1 MSEKDSKPVWEEG
14 VGVQERPKTKKPQMY
29 QVVLHNDDYTSMEFV
44 VHVLTE
50 IFRHSRT
57 MATQIM
63 LHVHTRGV
71 GVCGVYPYDM
81 AATKVAQ
88 VQSSALAAE
97 MPLRCTMEAE

>member
-29 QVVLHNDDYTSMEFV
+29 QVLLHNDDYTSMEFV
-44 VHVLTE
+44 VQVLTE

-88 VQSSALAAE
+88 VQSTAQAAE
-97 MPLRCTMEAE
+97 MPLRCTMETE

>member
-1 MSEKDSKPVWEEG
+1 MADKEPKPIWEEG

-29 QVVLHNDDYTSMEFV
+29 QVLLHNDDYTSMEFV
-44 VHVLTE
+44 VHILTE
-50 IFRHSRT
+50 IFRHTQT

-63 LHVHTRGV
+63 LQVHTRGV

-88 VQSSALAAE
+88 VQSRAVSSE
-97 MPLRCTMEAE
+97 MPLRCTMEIE